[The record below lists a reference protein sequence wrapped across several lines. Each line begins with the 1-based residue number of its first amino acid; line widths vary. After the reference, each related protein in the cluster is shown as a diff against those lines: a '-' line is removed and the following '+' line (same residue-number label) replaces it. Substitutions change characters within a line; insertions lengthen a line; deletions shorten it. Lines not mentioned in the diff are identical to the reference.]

1 MTAASGT
8 EMSDP
13 YNLQRFLTAHE
24 GDYERAADEL
34 EAGRKVTHWIWYV
47 FPQLKGLGCSRTA
60 DFYGLASLDEASAF
74 LAHPVLGPR
83 LAAATRLVLTH
94 AGKRSLDEILGSPDD
109 LKFRSSMTLFAAAAG
124 EGGIYTD
131 ALAAMCGGRPC
142 ERTLAL
148 MARSS

>member
-8 EMSDP
+8 ELSDP

-34 EAGRKVTHWIWYV
+34 KAGRKVTHWIWYV
-47 FPQLKGLGCSRTA
+47 FPQLKGLGRSRTA
-60 DFYGLASLDEASAF
+60 DFYGLASLDEARAY

-94 AGKRSLDEILGSPDD
+94 AGKRSLHDIFGSPDD
-109 LKFRSSMTLFAAAAG
+109 LKFRSCMTLFAEAAG
-124 EGGIYTD
+124 TGSVYAD
-131 ALAAMCGGRPC
+131 ALALMCGGERC

-148 MARSS
+148 LRKP